1 MKIKVVSLIIA
12 SMFCLSGC
20 GVLTLQAKEM
30 TGQPAPEAR
39 LMLLDGTEF
48 PLSSL
53 QGKYTAIVFWAT
65 WCPKSRKLIVRYE
78 ELARRYSQRGDIEF
92 YAVSVDKNEDFGKL
106 KDRIKSQDLK
116 TMTHIFTGNDSQDD
130 VFLSFK
136 GNSVPYLVLID
147 PKGTIRVVDDSF
159 DTLDDYMNVEFG
171 Y

>member
-1 MKIKVVSLIIA
+1 MKIKLMSLIIGLIV
-12 SMFCLSGC
+12 CLSGC

-30 TGQPAPEAR
+30 IGQPAPEAR

-48 PLSSL
+48 PMSSL
-53 QGKYTAIVFWAT
+53 QGKYVVLVFWAT
-65 WCPKSRKLIVRYE
+65 WCPKSRKLIGRYE
-78 ELARRYSQRGDIEF
+78 ELARRYSQRGEVEF

-116 TMTHIFTGNDSQDD
+116 TMTHIFSGNDSLDD

-136 GNSVPYLVLID
+136 GNSVPYLELID
-147 PKGTIRVVDDSF
+147 PQGTIRVVDDSF
-159 DTLDDYMNVEFG
+159 DTLDEYMKVEFG